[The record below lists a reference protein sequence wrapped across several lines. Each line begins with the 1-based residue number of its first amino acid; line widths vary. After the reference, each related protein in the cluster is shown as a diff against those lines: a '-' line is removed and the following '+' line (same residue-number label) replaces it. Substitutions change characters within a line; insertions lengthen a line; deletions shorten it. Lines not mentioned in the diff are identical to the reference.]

1 MSMWSFKINRAP
13 YGRLKKTQ
21 GLPVLPQRYEA
32 MGVNYCDTYSPVVNW
47 TSVRSM
53 ITLSILRELHTKSV
67 NSFLAYNQADVETE
81 IFMELLIGF
90 VVEGE

>member
-1 MSMWSFKINRAP
+1 
-13 YGRLKKTQ
+13 
-21 GLPVLPQRYEA
+21 